1 MFHKALMGI
10 FFINI
15 LFQAVAHSKKTR
27 ESKCQYHA
35 VTLLYIKERDKAAEL
50 TPRRDSIV
58 DEALR
63 KLQYRPVILDKI
75 H

>member
-15 LFQAVAHSKKTR
+15 LFQAFAHSKKIR
-27 ESKCQYHA
+27 KSKCQYHA
-35 VTLLYIKERDKAAEL
+35 VTLFNIIERDEAAEL

-58 DEALR
+58 DGAFR
-63 KLQYRPVILDKI
+63 KHQY
-75 H
+75 